1 MLVRLGE
8 NGERE
13 QAMSFAEKMRERATK
28 LADQAQERIAQGQ
41 AKLTE
46 LQVRKQADALLRD
59 LGAAV
64 WAAQRQ
70 GGPHQ
75 PIEDAMAA
83 LDIHVGKHGPID
95 TEPTA
100 PDEARAP
107 EGATTGVDPN
117 QPAGQASSGDPHDP
131 TGPTGPVGATQP
143 TDPTTPPAP

>member
-1 MLVRLGE
+1 
-8 NGERE
+8 
-13 QAMSFAEKMRERATK
+13 MSFADRLRAQATQ
-28 LADQAQERIAQGQ
+28 LADQAQQRIAQGQ

-83 LDIHVGKHGPID
+83 LDAHVAAHGPID
-95 TEPTA
+95 TAPSA
-100 PDEARAP
+100 PDE
-107 EGATTGVDPN
+107 
-117 QPAGQASSGDPHDP
+117 
-131 TGPTGPVGATQP
+131 
-143 TDPTTPPAP
+143 PPAVPDEPATVPDEPAT